1 MDSCRV
7 REPAGREIR
16 GSSARQAWGSTA
28 AQEGRRIKARLIQ
41 LVAVD
46 PDQLNGCPALA
57 TAPSLMP
64 SELVADQHVVAGEA
78 VPIAANGA
86 IAD

>member
-1 MDSCRV
+1 MDSCWV
-7 REPAGREIR
+7 REPAGRETP
-16 GSSARQAWGSTA
+16 GWSARHSWGSTA
-28 AQEGRRIKARLIQ
+28 AQKGRCIKARLVQ

-64 SELVADQHVVAGEA
+64 SELMADQHVVAGEP
-78 VPIAANGA
+78 VPVAANGA